1 MATDADDWG
10 TWRGQWLQ
18 VVAGDASLPHGAAAV
33 AVFLAHKYADARTR
47 TCWPSVATLA
57 AEMGQQTRKRAQA
70 AVTALSAAGYLDKR
84 PGGGRAS
91 GSTKG
96 AVRGASNFYRL
107 TMPTGQPTA
116 GTPANLTVPD
126 TAHLTTVTVPEMAQ
140 LDTVNCPR
148 NRLLTVPN
156 RGHEPFHRTPPLKE
170 GVTPLPPA
178 KKKPATKRAAA
189 ASPNDLRRFLDAY
202 PASIHRAPDA
212 AVAKALAAA
221 MKSASLEKILQGAA
235 RYGAERTA
243 EDPRFTKCATNWL
256 RGRGWEAAAV
266 SASRPARPSAME
278 AAMEA
283 AARVA
288 VQTGGADD
296 W

>member
-18 VVAGDASLPHGAAAV
+18 AVAGDASLPHGAAAV

-156 RGHEPFHRTPPLKE
+156 RGHEPFHRTPPIKRRGNPPTPCEEEACHEE
-170 GVTPLPPA
+170 GGSGVSQRPAPVPRRLPREHPPRPRRGGRKGA
-178 KKKPATKRAAA
+178 GGRDEVRVAREDPPGCSA
-189 ASPNDLRRFLDAY
+189 LRR
-202 PASIHRAPDA
+202 RADGRRPSFHQVRDE
-212 AVAKALAAA
+212 LAAR
-221 MKSASLEKILQGAA
+221 SRLGSSGRFGITSGAA
-235 RYGAERTA
+235 ECDGGRNGGCRTCRRP
-243 EDPRFTKCATNWL
+243 D
-256 RGRGWEAAAV
+256 RGRG
-266 SASRPARPSAME
+266 
-278 AAMEA
+278 
-283 AARVA
+283 
-288 VQTGGADD
+288 
-296 W
+296 